1 MGAPLA
7 PHRSNWGLIPVQ
19 FKWAGAAADDG
30 GMNCPSRPTLL
41 PPLAALCLALAA
53 LPGAQAQE
61 SDLRQRLAERL
72 AQPDATG
79 AVKAVNRGTARPGP
93 AKPAAPKVRWGY
105 TGEGAPERWAEID
118 PANRLCGVGTRQ
130 SPIDLRDTFK
140 VDLDKIQ
147 FDYKPSGFSV
157 LDNGRTVH
165 VAVEPGNH
173 LTVRGVRYALTHF
186 HFRRPSEERIQ
197 GKQFDMSVQLFHQN
211 EAGRLA
217 VLTVLLERGD
227 DQPVVQ
233 QVWNH
238 LPLEKGDTQK
248 GLVPMDL
255 AALLPSDPAYF
266 TYMGSLT
273 TPPCT
278 EGVLWLV
285 MRQPVGIS
293 AQQLAIFEKLYPM
306 NARPIQAGSGRIVK
320 ESL

>member
-1 MGAPLA
+1 MSTAL
-7 PHRSNWGLIPVQ
+7 RLTL
-19 FKWAGAAADDG
+19 AAA
-30 GMNCPSRPTLL
+30 
-41 PPLAALCLALAA
+41 LATALS
-53 LPGAQAQE
+53 GAEAQD

-72 AQPDATG
+72 AQPDAV
-79 AVKAVNRGTARPGP
+79 APPVKAVNRRRPGTEP
-93 AKPAAPKVRWGY
+93 AKTAPKPKMRWGY
-105 TGEGAPERWAEID
+105 TGEGAPEHWAAID

-157 LDNGRTVH
+157 LDNGHTVH
-165 VAVEPGNH
+165 VAFDAGNH
-173 LTVRGVRYALTHF
+173 LTVRGVRYALTHLQ
-186 HFRRPSEERIQ
+186 FRRPSEERIN
-197 GKQFDMSVQLFHQN
+197 GKQFDMSVQLFHKSD
-211 EAGRLA
+211 AGRPA

-233 QVWNH
+233 QIWNH

-248 GLVPMDL
+248 GLQPLDVTG
-255 AALLPSDPAYF
+255 LLPSDRAYF
-266 TYMGSLT
+266 TYMGSYT

-285 MRQPVGIS
+285 LRQPVGAS
-293 AQQLAIFEKLYPM
+293 AQQLGIFEKLYPM
-306 NARPIQAGSGRIVK
+306 NARPVQAGSGRIVK

>member
-1 MGAPLA
+1 MSIALRLTFAAALA
-7 PHRSNWGLIPVQ
+7 TAL
-19 FKWAGAAADDG
+19 GAAH
-30 GMNCPSRPTLL
+30 
-41 PPLAALCLALAA
+41 
-53 LPGAQAQE
+53 AQD

-72 AQPDATG
+72 SKPEAAG
-79 AVKAVNRGTARPGP
+79 AVKAVNRGAARAAPV
-93 AKPAAPKVRWGY
+93 KPAPPKVRWGY
-105 TGEGAPERWAEID
+105 TGEGAPEHWAEID

-147 FDYKPSGFSV
+147 FNYQPSGFSV
-157 LDNGRTVH
+157 LDNGHTVH
-165 VAVEPGNH
+165 VAVDPGNH
-173 LTVRGVRYALTHF
+173 LTVQGVRYVLTHF
-186 HFRRPSEERIQ
+186 QFRRPSEERVQ
-197 GKQFDMSVQLFHQN
+197 GKQFDMSVQLFHRN

-217 VLTVLLERGD
+217 VLSVLLERGE
-227 DQPVVQ
+227 DQPAVQ

-248 GLVPMDL
+248 GLTPLDL
-255 AALLPSDPAYF
+255 SALLPGDPAYF

-273 TPPCT
+273 TPPCS

-293 AQQLAIFEKLYPM
+293 AQQLGIFEKLYPM
-306 NARPIQAGSGRIVK
+306 NARPVQAGSGRIVK